1 VTAPGNGSSGRFQAQ
16 AGPLAVVGLVYA
28 AACGGPYGTEDYVA
42 STGPGLMIL
51 LLFLAPWLWG
61 VPIALAT
68 AELSSLLP
76 IEGGYYRWTRVI
88 LGDFWGFQAGA
99 LSLMSSCLDNALY
112 PVLFAKALPLWFPG
126 VFETGLARWLA
137 AVGFIAVL
145 TALNLRGI
153 KLVGGTAVGLNLFL
167 MALLVWFIVAAAF
180 NVRHHPFVPFALSG
194 TRPLGG
200 LGAGLALAI
209 WFYSGYTEISTV
221 CEEIR
226 QPSRTIPLALLIVTP
241 LVVLSYALPTM
252 AGLAVDD
259 GWQAWAAGQFA
270 VIGERLG
277 GKLLGHWLF
286 LASVASFT
294 VIFMSYLL
302 LWSRLGWAL
311 AADHKLPSVF
321 ARLHP
326 RYGTP
331 YRILMVYAVVYAAL
345 AVLSVVYLYRAGNSV
360 ARKSGKIPPYHD
372 RVRGTLP
379 WYRTCFS
386 TSWCC
391 WDSCGSASCCI
402 MPGQTS
408 MPEGI
413 RGHPSLCR
421 RRASAPAT
429 RSRFLASPACPPVP
443 PVSRPTRPHLNRPVA
458 RHPASCPRGDG
469 RARWT
474 PLSTSAPRPTAT
486 IGAG

>member
-137 AVGFIAVL
+137 AVGFIAML

-167 MALLVWFIVAAAF
+167 MAPLIWFIVAAAF

-345 AVLSVVYLYRAGNSV
+345 AVLSFERLLEANVWVFGAYDLLLLAAAGRGRRKLRAWSGGFRIPGGKVGVWINTVVPALTWLVVVYTTAADRLVAVAGTV
-360 ARKSGKIPPYHD
+360 A
-372 RVRGTLP
+372 LLL
-379 WYRTCFS
+379 
-386 TSWCC
+386 
-391 WDSCGSASCCI
+391 
-402 MPGQTS
+402 
-408 MPEGI
+408 
-413 RGHPSLCR
+413 PSLIYLVMRAAR
-421 RRASAPAT
+421 RHKT
-429 RSRFLASPACPPVP
+429 VL
-443 PVSRPTRPHLNRPVA
+443 
-458 RHPASCPRGDG
+458 
-469 RARWT
+469 T
-474 PLSTSAPRPTAT
+474 PC
-486 IGAG
+486 